1 MAPRD
6 PWANLSAAFASEFG
20 SAVQWTPELIG
31 AMATAVAG
39 NRAELD
45 AMQAERDSRQFCGHC
60 GTLKTGPECC
70 DESHFMTG
78 QQFHQAH
85 GYWPGDY

>member
-6 PWANLSAAFASEFG
+6 PWANL

-31 AMATAVAG
+31 AMANAVAC

-45 AMQAERDSRQFCGHC
+45 AMQESYAREQMAGAQD
-60 GTLKTGPECC
+60 TPE
-70 DESHFMTG
+70 
-78 QQFHQAH
+78 Q
-85 GYWPGDY
+85 GYEVENTK

>member
-1 MAPRD
+1 MNTRD

-45 AMQAERDSRQFCGHC
+45 AAAEEYAREQMAGAKD
-60 GTLKTGPECC
+60 TPE
-70 DESHFMTG
+70 
-78 QQFHQAH
+78 Q
-85 GYWPGDY
+85 GYTAEETK